1 MRSWTFGF
9 TSLGRESGHR
19 TFKQTTY
26 KPQLLAFEGIVSLI
40 TPMGKAK
47 YPSVEEIR
55 ELFRNYEA
63 GGDPEKFWSK
73 VSDDVEWL
81 VQ

>member
-1 MRSWTFGF
+1 
-9 TSLGRESGHR
+9 
-19 TFKQTTY
+19 
-26 KPQLLAFEGIVSLI
+26 
-40 TPMGKAK
+40 MGKAK

-63 GGDPEKFWSK
+63 GGDPEKFWAR